1 MCAIT
6 KARGGLLLRYSRMNS
21 AGSLIGESISADCSS
36 LVCVEVSLCVY
47 SSFS

>member
-6 KARGGLLLRYSRMNS
+6 KARDGLLLRYSRINS

-36 LVCVEVSLCVY
+36 LVCVAVS
-47 SSFS
+47 